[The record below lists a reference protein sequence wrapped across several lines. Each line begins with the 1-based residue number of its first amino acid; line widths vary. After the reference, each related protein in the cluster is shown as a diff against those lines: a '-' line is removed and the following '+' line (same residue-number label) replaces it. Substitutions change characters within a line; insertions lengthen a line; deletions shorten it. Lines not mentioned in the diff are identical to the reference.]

1 MSFWAEAIW
10 IIRNL
15 KKFMSENTEQI
26 LQKIDQSGTSKK
38 NITIETARN
47 SEEIQNPQE
56 GVLYGFTDKLQGG
69 N

>member
-15 KKFMSENTEQI
+15 KKFMTENTEQI
-26 LQKIDQSGTSKK
+26 LNKIDQSGTGRR
-38 NITIETARN
+38 NITIETASN
-47 SEEIQNPQE
+47 SEEVVPQE
-56 GVLYGFTDKLQGG
+56 GVLYGFTDKFQGG